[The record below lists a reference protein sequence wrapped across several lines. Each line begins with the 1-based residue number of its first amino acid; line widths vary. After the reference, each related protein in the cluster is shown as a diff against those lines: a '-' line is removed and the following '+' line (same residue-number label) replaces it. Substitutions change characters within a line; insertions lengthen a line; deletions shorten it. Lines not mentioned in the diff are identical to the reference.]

1 MPKDPRIELIRRY
14 RAGEPPLAIADDLC
28 ICRSWALEQ
37 LGLKVHA
44 GYIQPIEKYRK
55 SPNSV
60 RHTRNGAKPV
70 KCIDKSGKIV
80 GTYPSIKRA
89 AATTSATTSGI
100 SLCLSGR
107 HKTSGG
113 YRWEY
118 EEEQNA

>member
-1 MPKDPRIELIRRY
+1 MPKDPRIELFRRY
-14 RAGEPPLAIADDLC
+14 YAGEPPLAIADDLC

-55 SPNSV
+55 PPKSMA
-60 RHTRNGAKPV
+60 TRNNGDKPV
-70 KCIDKSGKIV
+70 KCIDKFGEMV
-80 GTYPSIKRA
+80 GTYPSIKQAA
-89 AATTSATTSGI
+89 AATNTTASGI
-100 SLCLSGR
+100 SLCLSGK

-118 EEEQNA
+118 EDEENV